1 MADVAAPAQ
10 PAGAHGEDGDSGKR
24 LSADQLPQ
32 KRLSAGSAMSTP
44 QAQPSGRALDDGGG
58 DASSM
63 IASVERAGPKK
74 RRRAKPAAEAAPAAG
89 AAAAQEQA
97 DTPAASNAP
106 ASTPS
111 GPGRLITS
119 YFSPQAAAE
128 KPAGEQ
134 PSLLN
139 ALFSPLYKVFGQ
151 GGGGDDAEAAPAD
164 GAADAADA
172 STEPPAATA
181 AASTSAASEAAPSA
195 ATAEAED
202 QGPDASDAAAEDDAE
217 SEFYE
222 EFDPYLFIKSLPPLP
237 ADHAETVRVPR
248 PRRPGI
254 MPGKS
259 ALSCAPPAGQ
269 GDPTAQDAE
278 RAQSHAGAGSGRN
291 TGSLQHRGAPWARL
305 HLLRHL
311 QRGRVHGAS
320 PRTVRRPARAEP
332 CLPPQV
338 YVRKRPYFEHFLS
351 TMSKLFEI
359 VVRLLAHPA
368 ARLPAHSEVACCVQI
383 FTASQKVYADKLL
396 NLLDPDRKW
405 VK

>member
-1 MADVAAPAQ
+1 MADVAAPVAAPAQ
-10 PAGAHGEDGDSGKR
+10 PAAHGEDSGKR

-44 QAQPSGRALDDGGG
+44 QAQPSGRALDAGGG

-164 GAADAADA
+164 GAADTADA

-202 QGPDASDAAAEDDAE
+202 QGADASDAAAEDDAE

-248 PRRPGI
+248 PRRP
-254 MPGKS
+254 P
-259 ALSCAPPAGQ
+259 
-269 GDPTAQDAE
+269 
-278 RAQSHAGAGSGRN
+278 N
-291 TGSLQHRGAPWARL
+291 AR
-305 HLLRHL
+305 
-311 QRGRVHGAS
+311 Q
-320 PRTVRRPARAEP
+320 
-332 CLPPQV
+332 
-338 YVRKRPYFEHFLS
+338 KRPELRATRRSRRSYRARRGTRPIPRWCWIWTKHWF
-351 TMSKLFEI
+351 T
-359 VVRLLAHPA
+359 A
-368 ARLPAHSEVACCVQI
+368 ARRCSPGTTSPSPSPSTRKSTRCVPTHLAQPR
-383 FTASQKVYADKLL
+383 AG
-396 NLLDPDRKW
+396 
-405 VK
+405 